1 MCRRLVL
8 PFTGNIQFTFRLL
21 ISVFLFYLQ
30 ASLDLYSRI
39 LDVIERNDY
48 DNFRKRAF
56 TTKFEKLSIL
66 PSSWLTVNS
75 VKKAKK

>member
-1 MCRRLVL
+1 MLAPDARFAV
-8 PFTGNIQFTFRLL
+8 
-21 ISVFLFYLQ
+21 Q

-56 TTKFEKLSIL
+56 TTKLEKLSII
-66 PSSWLTVNS
+66 PGSWMAANAAS
-75 VKKAKK
+75 KAAAAAAKA

>member
-1 MCRRLVL
+1 
-8 PFTGNIQFTFRLL
+8 
-21 ISVFLFYLQ
+21 
-30 ASLDLYSRI
+30 LYSRI